1 MKTRSIAAF
10 ASVAALLTLGL
21 SAAAQAQPV
30 YWSVGLSSPGV
41 QVRFGATPPVVWVQ
55 PGYQPVYVAPPRV
68 VYVRPAPVVLQ
79 PVPQYIRADWRYGAH
94 RHGWEERRD
103 RQERREDQ
111 HNNRG
116 EHDRRG

>member
-10 ASVAALLTLGL
+10 ASVAALLTVGL

-41 QVRFGATPPVVWVQ
+41 QVGFGATPPVVWVQ

-103 RQERREDQ
+103 RQERRQDQ
-111 HNNRG
+111 HNNRS